1 MHAHLLE
8 GEEASVFAN
17 LLRMNFSTRHLFRFS
32 RAQRNRILDVLIDYY
47 RLHLAAM
54 PELNSPDVLRTLF
67 D

>member
-1 MHAHLLE
+1 
-8 GEEASVFAN
+8 
-17 LLRMNFSTRHLFRFS
+17 MNFSTMHLFRFS